1 MRYAWDNKVV
11 ESKMESLMPSQGLC
25 QVMTQAVKGTATTP
39 DIPGTRDEHLK
50 KAAATESSV

>member
-1 MRYAWDNKVV
+1 
-11 ESKMESLMPSQGLC
+11 MPSRGLC